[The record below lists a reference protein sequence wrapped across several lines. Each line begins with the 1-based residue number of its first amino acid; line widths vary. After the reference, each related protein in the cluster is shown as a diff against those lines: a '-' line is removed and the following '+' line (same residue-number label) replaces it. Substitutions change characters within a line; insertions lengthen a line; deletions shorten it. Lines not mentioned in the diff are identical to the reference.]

1 MADDDIQLDV
11 RVTPSFL
18 PANVRAMKEYD
29 EETAPLFGPVVDAF
43 EVAYRTVS
51 SIHDAREA
59 AKNDLTLNE
68 NARLVAVADFAD
80 KVMDRAPGLFD
91 RANTIVSNNIAALEK
106 SLSEPVQSQAANSSI
121 SREIRDHVR
130 GLKGVG
136 SAMGFVT
143 DCIKRRDFASA
154 SAVLGAP
161 HYLSGLTPDAQAV
174 LLRMFHEAQ
183 NPGTAK
189 RLAALKVAQ
198 DYLDRNSPLLFKE
211 VEKGI
216 GGDYRKIQMLRKGQ
230 NASKKAFGG
239 V

>member
-1 MADDDIQLDV
+1 MADDDIQINV
-11 RVTPSFL
+11 QVTPSFL
-18 PANVRAMKEYD
+18 PANVRALKEYD
-29 EETAPLFGPVVDAF
+29 EDTAPLFTPVLDAF
-43 EVAYRTVS
+43 TVAYRVVA

-59 AKNDLTLNE
+59 AKNDQTMTE

-80 KVMDRAPGLFD
+80 KVMDRATTLFD
-91 RANTIVSNNIAALEK
+91 RANTTVSSNIAALEK

-121 SREIRDHVR
+121 SREIRDHVKA
-130 GLKGVG
+130 LKGVG

-154 SAVLGAP
+154 SAILGAP
-161 HYLSGLTPDAQAV
+161 HYLSGLTPEAQAV

-211 VEKGI
+211 IEKGI
-216 GGDYRKIQMLRKGQ
+216 GSDYRKIQMLRKGQ
-230 NASKKAFGG
+230 NARTKAFG